1 VLSSPVASYA
11 AIPVVV
17 NGRYRYGIAI
27 ANDNDLP
34 LNAAI
39 ILSAG
44 TGGGVSIQIPARSQY
59 VKFID
64 EIFAFPI
71 QTNGTIEVLAN
82 GSAGS
87 ANFNITALLFDGQ
100 TFTTLNPATVR

>member
-1 VLSSPVASYA
+1 MFPQLADGRLTDGAMYKSP
-11 AIPVVV
+11 
-17 NGRYRYGIAI
+17 
-27 ANDNDLP
+27 
-34 LNAAI
+34 
-39 ILSAG
+39 
-44 TGGGVSIQIPARSQY
+44 IQIPARSQY